1 MLLQL
6 GVEARAMCLINGE
19 SAAAAAA
26 RFSRLLA

>member
-19 SAAAAAA
+19 SAAAAA